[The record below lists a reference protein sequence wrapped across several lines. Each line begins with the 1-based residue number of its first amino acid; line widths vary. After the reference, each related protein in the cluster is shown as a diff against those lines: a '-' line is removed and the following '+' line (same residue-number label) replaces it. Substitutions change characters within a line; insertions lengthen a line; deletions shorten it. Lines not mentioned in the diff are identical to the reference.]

1 MVLFPVPIRVFS
13 PDQGI
18 KTRSGYYP
26 IGTRSSFRG
35 GKTAAAWRWP
45 PTSIQCHTTKC
56 PPPLA
61 WCSTEPT
68 DFTWKLLR
76 ILTTQLPT
84 FRKNFSKKHP
94 RRNILGDCNLDTHCR
109 EKFKY
114 KVLYW
119 YAFIIARACYM
130 SLPSLT
136 LIIFF
141 FATEVL
147 SVVMKK

>member
-1 MVLFPVPIRVFS
+1 MVLFPVPVRVFS

-18 KTRSGYYP
+18 KTRSRDHA

-35 GKTAAAWRWP
+35 QNCGSVKVTTHLRPVP
-45 PTSIQCHTTKC
+45 PHQI
-56 PPPLA
+56 PPPLT

-68 DFTWKLLR
+68 NFTWILLR
-76 ILTTQLPT
+76 IFTTQHPT
-84 FRKNFSKKHP
+84 FRKDFSKKHP
-94 RRNILGDCNLDTHCR
+94 RFSILEDCNLDTHWR
-109 EKFKY
+109 ENFKY
-114 KVLYW
+114 IVMYW
-119 YAFIIARACYM
+119 YAFIIVRACYM

-147 SVVMKK
+147 SAVMKK